1 MKVKLLKRM
10 TINGKIMEVGTIV
23 DASHWRTA
31 QALKNNR
38 YIEILKDEVKVA
50 PVAEDK
56 PKKAKSEPK
65 KDVDSK

>member
-38 YIEILKDEVKVA
+38 YIEILEDKVKA
-50 PVAEDK
+50 EPVVEDK

-65 KDVDSK
+65 KEAETK